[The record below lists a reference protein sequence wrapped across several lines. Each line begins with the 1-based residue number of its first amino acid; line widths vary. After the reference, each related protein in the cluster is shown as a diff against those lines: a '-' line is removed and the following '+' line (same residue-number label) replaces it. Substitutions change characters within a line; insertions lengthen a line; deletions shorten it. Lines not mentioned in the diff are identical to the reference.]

1 MVQLKTL
8 FVAAISIGLAT
19 CSPVAKRDAA
29 LVLTDLQNV
38 GTALNSLTTAVNA
51 YNGGLTDAITISTLG
66 TNLDTAIKTATTDAT
81 ASAAWTTSQS
91 ASITSQLGTLTP
103 QIQATLTAL
112 VNKEPLFDASA
123 LDPLVLSQLQTLLA
137 DSDKL
142 GAALQAKAVA
152 ADVTTLKT
160 YQTTI
165 DTYFAFAIATY
176 S

>member
-1 MVQLKTL
+1 MVHFKTL
-8 FVAAISIGLAT
+8 FAIVVSLSVAT
-19 CSPVAKRDAA
+19 CNPIDKRDAA
-29 LVLTDLQNV
+29 LVLTDL
-38 GTALNSLTTAVNA
+38 TAVSSAVTVLTADINA
-51 YNGGLTDAITISTLG
+51 YTGGLTGAITISTDG
-66 TNLDTAIKTATTDAT
+66 TNLDTAIKKATTDAT
-81 ASAAWTTSQS
+81 ASAAFTAAQS
-91 ASITSQLGTLTP
+91 SSITSAIGTLTP

-152 ADVTTLKT
+152 ADVTTLKG
-160 YQTTI
+160 YQSTI
-165 DTYFAFAIATY
+165 DTSFAFAIAVF